1 MSDSENVFEQPE
13 AEAVTV
19 EIEPEAAAEGVEE
32 PEPEEPPKKAK
43 KPRKPM
49 SEERKQQLREN
60 LKKGRETSLANR
72 RAKAKKKGTFKKAIS
87 LEDQEKEEQALE
99 IAQAKIAA
107 AEARKEQREAA
118 KHARAEASEAKELA
132 KQLRVELD
140 ELKAERAESK
150 KRKAAIKAEQAAKQ
164 KELDEKTAAAQASA
178 EQAVPP
184 PTPVLSGRALSRLMR
199 GL

>member
-1 MSDSENVFEQPE
+1 MSDSEQVFEQPE
-13 AEAVTV
+13 VAVPEPVTL
-19 EIEPEAAAEGVEE
+19 EIAAE
-32 PEPEEPPKKAK
+32 PEPVKKPKKA
-43 KPRKPM
+43 RKPL
-49 SEERKQQLREN
+49 SDERKAVLREQ
-60 LKKGRETSLANR
+60 LKKGRQTSLANR
-72 RAKAKKKGTFKKAIS
+72 QKAASKKKTFKKAVS

-99 IAQAKIAA
+99 VAQQKIAA

-150 KRKAAIKAEQAAKQ
+150 KKKAAIKAEADQKAAEAAK
-164 KELDEKTAAAQASA
+164 KAAEAAAA
-178 EQAVPP
+178 EPVAPP
-184 PTPVLSGRALSRLMR
+184 PTPTLSGRALSRLMR